1 MTDKLYNTC
10 TLADGLRV
18 IHRPTPSP
26 VVFCGYAVNAGTRD
40 EREGEEGMAHFCE
53 HMTFKGTAR
62 RRPWHVL
69 NCLESVGGELNAF
82 TTKEDTV
89 YHAAVLRDDV
99 ARAVDLLTDVVF
111 HSVYAQHEIDK
122 EVEVICDEIESYND
136 SPSDLVYDDFE
147 QRLFQGHPL
156 GRNILGRAEQLRTYT
171 QAQAEAFTR
180 RYYQP
185 ANAVFF
191 ASGDVDF
198 GRLVR
203 LLERAE
209 RRQGSTSVADVARW
223 RAATPLPDY
232 RPTAEERHMDTHQAH
247 VMLGTRAYAATDPR
261 RMALYLLNNLLGG
274 PGMNARLNVS
284 LRERN
289 ALVYTVESTMVSYT
303 DTGLWSVYFGCDPG
317 DVGRCMRLVRREMDR
332 VLSAPLSPAQLR
344 AAKKQLK
351 GQIGVASDARESQA
365 LEFARTYLHY
375 GRCRDTQA
383 LLQTIDRL
391 TSDDLLAVAREL
403 FDAARLTTY
412 RIV

>member
-1 MTDKLYNTC
+1 MTNKLYNTC

-18 IHRPTPSP
+18 IHRPSASP

-136 SPSDLVYDDFE
+136 SPADLVYDDFE
-147 QRLFQGHPL
+147 QRLFAGHPL
-156 GRNILGRAEQLRTYT
+156 GRNILGRADQLRTYT
-171 QAQAEAFTR
+171 QAQAEAFTS

-191 ASGDVDF
+191 AYGDVDF

-203 LLERAE
+203 LLERAP

-223 RAATPLPDY
+223 RASVPLPEY
-232 RPTAEERHMDTHQAH
+232 CPVSAERHMDTHQAH

-317 DVGRCMRLVRREMDR
+317 DVSRCMRLVRRELDR

-365 LEFARTYLHY
+365 LEFARTWLHY

-383 LLQTIDRL
+383 LIQTIDRL
-391 TSDDLLAVAREL
+391 TSDDLLSVARVL
-403 FDAARLTTY
+403 FDAERLTTY